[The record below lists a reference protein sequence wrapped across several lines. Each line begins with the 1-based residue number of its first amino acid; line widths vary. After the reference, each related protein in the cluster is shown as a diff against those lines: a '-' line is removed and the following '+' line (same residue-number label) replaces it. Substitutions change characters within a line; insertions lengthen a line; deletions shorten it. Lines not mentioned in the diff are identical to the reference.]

1 MSSHW
6 HDLLDRALEGEPLSE
21 AEARALAAAL
31 ADPARR
37 QEAAAAVC
45 FEGQLRQ
52 RLAGRQAD
60 ALAHSRERLLAK
72 ATLRAKAHAIQR
84 RPARRG
90 RGLRWAAAAAV
101 LLGALYAAHGVWQ
114 ASRGRAH
121 SLIATGAFRLG
132 DGDTLRTGSA
142 ALSRGQRIVAEAG
155 GAELALGGYCR
166 VALDP
171 NAQAVVRGQPRHEAI
186 ELQRGR
192 AISRIDPG
200 RGRFTLLTPIGSIEV
215 KGTEFLTSVEYPES
229 QKGERDMGTLKK
241 SAVVTVMVVT
251 GMVACH
257 FGDVAVLGPGMSQ
270 VFAGGDAERPTLPPE
285 LKGFKGILVG
295 TITSKV
301 TREFLLKIDKVAAT
315 WPQSTARHPEQAVG
329 KTIEIVVPENRMLEK
344 HLETLKSLRQGD
356 QIIVEAFDIQGFRLS
371 VMELLRKAETEGGE
385 GERDKPARSE
395 GEGEGEGEG
404 HARIKKVEPVRE
416 GEGEGEGHGR
426 VKKVE
431 PVRES
436 EGEGHA
442 RVKKVEAE
450 SGRLRE
456 LEGWVK
462 ATPDR
467 DCAGILKVVERK
479 ETDEGVREKVTV
491 YRILKEADGAKLVD
505 EANGRRVRLVGEATP
520 GEDGIEPGLV
530 VKRYR
535 VLDAPDQPKRD
546 KRSGEGEGGWREK
559 KVRTEGEGDGGW
571 REKKTAPEG
580 DGERREKKVAPDG
593 EGERREKP
601 VRRDGDDE
609 AFWREKKVARDG
621 ERRDEPKPET
631 RTEAAGPATADD
643 VAGFRG
649 MIEGVVV
656 GKGEGVLVLRADKV
670 TRVWQSNTARNP
682 EGLAGKLLTV
692 SVNRDGLPPALAEA
706 LGTVRAGDRVAA
718 GIAHQEGKVVRLI
731 EVLRKIQGE

>member
-1 MSSHW
+1 MSRHW
-6 HDLLDRALEGEPLSE
+6 HDLLDRALEGEALSE

-37 QEAAAAVC
+37 QEAAASLS

-52 RLAGRQAD
+52 RLASGD
-60 ALAHSRERLLAK
+60 AEVMARSRERLLAK
-72 ATLRAKAHAIQR
+72 ATLRAKAHAIQS

-90 RGLRWAAAAAV
+90 RWMRGATAAAV
-101 LLGALYAAHGVWQ
+101 LLGALYAAHVALQ
-114 ASRGRAH
+114 ANRRSAH
-121 SLIATGAFRLG
+121 EAIATGAFRLG
-132 DGDTLRTGSA
+132 DGGILRTGSA
-142 ALSRGQRIVAEAG
+142 ALSRGQHIVAEAG

-171 NAQAVVRGQPRHEAI
+171 NAQAIVRGQPHREMV

-192 AISRIDPG
+192 AICRIDPG
-200 RGRFTLLTPIGSIEV
+200 KGRFTLLTPIGSIEV
-215 KGTEFLTSVEYPES
+215 QGTEFLTSVEYPES

-251 GMVACH
+251 GVVACH

-270 VFAGGDAERPTLPPE
+270 VFAGGDAGRPTLPPE

-295 TITSKV
+295 TITSEV
-301 TREFLLKIDKVAAT
+301 AREFMLKIDKVATT
-315 WPQSTARHPEQAVG
+315 WPQSQAKHPELAVG
-329 KTIEIVVPENRMLEK
+329 KTIEVVVPENRMLEK
-344 HLETLKSLRQGD
+344 HLETLESLRKGD

-385 GERDKPARSE
+385 GERPARSE
-395 GEGEGEGEG
+395 GEGEGHHREKKIAPDGE
-404 HARIKKVEPVRE
+404 
-416 GEGEGEGHGR
+416 
-426 VKKVE
+426 
-431 PVRES
+431 S
-436 EGEGHA
+436 HA
-442 RVKKVEAE
+442 RVKKVEAAPE
-450 SGRLRE
+450 GEGEHHARVKKTETPPQGLRE

-467 DCAGILKVVERK
+467 DCAGLLKVVERK

-505 EANGRRVRLVGEATP
+505 EASGRRVRLVGETTP

-530 VKRYR
+530 VKKYR
-535 VLDAPDQPKRD
+535 VLDPPAEPKRD
-546 KRSGEGEGGWREK
+546 KPSGEGDAGWREK
-559 KVRTEGEGDGGW
+559 KVRTEGDGEGGW
-571 REKKTAPEG
+571 REKKI
-580 DGERREKKVAPDG
+580 APDA

-621 ERRDEPKPET
+621 EGERRGETKPEA
-631 RTEAAGPATADD
+631 RTDAAAPAATADD

-656 GKGEGVLVLRADKV
+656 GKGEGVLVLRADRV
-670 TRVWQSNTARNP
+670 TRVWQSSTAKNP

-692 SVNRDGLPPALAEA
+692 SVKRDGLPAALAEA
-706 LGTVRAGDRVAA
+706 LGTLRAGDRVAA
-718 GIAHQEGKVVRLI
+718 GLAHQEGKSVRLV
-731 EVLRKIQGE
+731 EVLRKIQAE